1 LSEVKLIPIE
11 KLIDSPNNFFRA
23 LTDEELAELSHSI
36 KSLGILHPLVVRPLP
51 DGNFEIISGHQRKKA
66 AKIAGLT
73 KVPCIVKDVDDVTA
87 ELILI
92 DTNTKTRQLS
102 PMEMARSVR
111 RVKELI
117 GISQGVRNASATAA
131 EVAESMGMSERS
143 MRLYDKLNNLIPE
156 LQQITDEGG
165 LSLNSAERLAGLPQE
180 LQKKLYDALGGDV
193 SSLTRDDVRS
203 IKAESDRGYLVLTVL
218 QDKLKDTEKEL
229 KEFKDVYVNKEN
241 IEKQIKKLRKKK
253 NELEYDLLDRE
264 NALSSMDKRMLEK
277 STTILNILNEACK
290 PIQAAR
296 PELEVLFESS
306 DSIDQGMS
314 VYILRWAEV
323 LRENARFLEENTKEL
338 LPKEIAN

>member
-1 LSEVKLIPIE
+1 
-11 KLIDSPNNFFRA
+11 
-23 LTDEELAELSHSI
+23 
-36 KSLGILHPLVVRPLP
+36 
-51 DGNFEIISGHQRKKA
+51 
-66 AKIAGLT
+66 
-73 KVPCIVKDVDDVTA
+73 
-87 ELILI
+87 
-92 DTNTKTRQLS
+92 
-102 PMEMARSVR
+102 
-111 RVKELI
+111 
-117 GISQGVRNASATAA
+117 
-131 EVAESMGMSERS
+131 MS
-143 MRLYDKLNNLIPE
+143 
-156 LQQITDEGG
+156 
-165 LSLNSAERLAGLPQE
+165 
-180 LQKKLYDALGGDV
+180 LGGDV

-203 IKAESDRGYLVLTVL
+203 INAESDRGYLVLTVL